1 MTVREVLDADWT
13 VDHIEITVRDE
24 ETSRWLERYL
34 IGENLMRSK
43 WQRLVRKTKAGDLY
57 IDNGMRYLYID
68 NIIQH
73 KHLPKQ
79 PRGTEGNV
87 GVVLKNIPAQLL
99 DLKIEHMSP
108 DSLGSSD
115 DMHGYGFDCYV
126 PMWFGIPGEHEERKE
141 NTR

>member
-13 VDHIEITVRDE
+13 VDHIEITVRDM

-34 IGENLMRSK
+34 IGENLTRSK

-57 IDNGMRYLYID
+57 IYNGMRYLYIH

-73 KHLPKQ
+73 KNLPKQ

-87 GVVLKNIPAQLL
+87 GVVLKNIPEQLL

-115 DMHGYGFDCYV
+115 DMHGYRFDCYV

-141 NTR
+141 NT

>member
-13 VDHIEITVRDE
+13 VDHIEITVRDM

-57 IDNGMRYLYID
+57 IDNGMRSLYID

-73 KHLPKQ
+73 KHLTHQ

-87 GVVLKNIPAQLL
+87 GVVLENIPAQLL

-115 DMHGYGFDCYV
+115 DMHGYRFDCYV
-126 PMWFGIPGEHEERKE
+126 PMWFGIPGEHEERKG
-141 NTR
+141 NT

>member
-13 VDHIEITVRDE
+13 VDHIEITVRDA

-43 WQRLVRKTKAGDLY
+43 WHRAVRKTKAGDLY

-73 KHLPKQ
+73 KHLPNQ
-79 PRGTEGNV
+79 ARGSEGNV
-87 GVVLKNIPAQLL
+87 GVVLKNIPEQLL
-99 DLKIEHMSP
+99 DLEIEHMSP
-108 DSLGSSD
+108 ESMGSSD
-115 DMHGYGFDCYV
+115 DMHGYRFDCYV
-126 PMWFGIPGEHEERKE
+126 PMWFGIPGEHEQKE
-141 NTR
+141 E